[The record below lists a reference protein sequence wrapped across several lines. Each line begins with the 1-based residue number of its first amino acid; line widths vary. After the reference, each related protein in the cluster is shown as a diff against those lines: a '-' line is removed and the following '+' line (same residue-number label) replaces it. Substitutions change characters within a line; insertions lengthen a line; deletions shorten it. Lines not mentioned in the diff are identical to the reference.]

1 VISQR
6 RSSRLAPLAVV
17 LALLVTLM
25 PTPVPAHASVDGG
38 AEAQFVAQLNQA
50 RQAAGLPTVRVAGD
64 LTAVARRHSE
74 RMAGQSNLHHNPNL
88 GSDVSGWQKVGENV
102 GRGPSVGAIHTA
114 FMDSPGHRANIL
126 GGDWVEVGVG
136 VVVRDGQLW
145 VTEVF
150 RLPASSAPAPSPEP
164 EPTTSASAPAS
175 EAESG
180 DAPAQDRPA
189 ADAPEPTASPE
200 PEPEPEPAPR
210 VTPPGPRHEVSAPPL
225 PLDRTRL
232 TLARLEAAET
242 AVASD

>member
-1 VISQR
+1 MISQR
-6 RSSRLAPLAVV
+6 RLCRLAPLAVV

-50 RQAAGLPTVRVAGD
+50 RQAAGLPTVKVAGD
-64 LTAVARRHSE
+64 LTAVARSHSE

-150 RLPASSAPAPSPEP
+150 RLPTSSAPAPSPEP
-164 EPTTSASAPAS
+164 EPTTSASAPAA
-175 EAESG
+175 EAEAG
-180 DAPAQDRPA
+180 GAPVQNGSAA
-189 ADAPEPTASPE
+189 ADAPEPAAS

-232 TLARLEAAET
+232 TLARLEAAEA
-242 AVASD
+242 AVAHD